1 MKIYRKKKT
10 NRTKWIHFRIGVVS
24 IVLALSFG
32 VIIGRAVQLQIFKQ
46 TELSQKAISQYK
58 TAFHKTPRRG
68 TIYDRNHREL
78 AVSIS
83 TTSIY
88 AHPKLV
94 LSQKRTATTLASALN
109 LEQQLLFKRLSS
121 DKGFVWI
128 KRHATPREVSAT
140 RKLDLDGIDFVAE
153 NKRFYPMKTLAAQVI
168 GFCGIDG
175 KGLEGLEYF
184 YNCFLSGQGT
194 NWTVFKDAL
203 GRSFNAQKPPAEN
216 LNGYNL
222 VLTIDK
228 NIQYIAQTALSETVK
243 KFSAKSGMALVM
255 EPHTGAMLA
264 IAHAPEFNP
273 NIFAQHEP
281 QSRRNRAITDCF
293 EPGSTFKIFLGAA
306 ALESGLCTRNTEF
319 DCEDGRYEVGNS
331 VVHDVHSRGVLSLQD
346 IIKYSSNIGAAKIG
360 NRIGE
365 EYLYDRLK
373 AFGFGTRTGI
383 DCPGETPGSVLAPED
398 WSDMDALA
406 ICFGQSVSVSALQLA
421 TAVSVIANDGV
432 LMKPYLV
439 QAMTD
444 QNGRIVKAFQPTRM
458 RRVISSETAKTMGRM
473 LERVVAKGGTGQRA
487 ALSGYRVAGKTG
499 TAQKVDPQINRYATD
514 KHIATFVGFVPAR
527 DPVIA
532 ILVVVDEPRKQCYGG
547 IVAAPV
553 FSQIAKES
561 LQYMKIPPEL
571 ITPKETGS
579 VRASTETTKWA
590 G

>member
-10 NRTKWIHFRIGVVS
+10 NRTKWIRFRIGVVS

-58 TAFHKTPRRG
+58 TALHRMPRRG

-83 TTSIY
+83 ITSIY
-88 AHPKLV
+88 AHPKQV
-94 LSQKRTATTLASALN
+94 LSQKRTATTLARALN
-109 LEQQLLFKRLSS
+109 LEQQLLSERLSS

-128 KRHATPREVSAT
+128 KRHATPREVSAI

-153 NKRFYPMKTLAAQVI
+153 SKRFYPMKTLAAQVI

-175 KGLEGLEYF
+175 KGLEGLEYY
-184 YNCFLSGQGT
+184 YNRFLSGQGT
-194 NWTVFKDAL
+194 KWTVFKDAL
-203 GRSFNAQKPPAEN
+203 GRSFNAQKPLTESR
-216 LNGYNL
+216 NGYNL

-228 NIQYIAQTALSETVK
+228 NIQHITQTALSEAVK

-273 NIFAQHEP
+273 NIFAQYEP

-319 DCEDGRYEVGNS
+319 DCEDGRYKIGNS

-365 EYLYDRLK
+365 EYLFDRLK
-373 AFGFGTRTGI
+373 AFGFGTRAGI
-383 DCPGETPGSVLAPED
+383 DCPGETPGSVRAPED

-406 ICFGQSVSVSALQLA
+406 ICFGQSVAVSALQLA
-421 TAVSVIANDGV
+421 TAVSAIANDGV

-444 QNGRIVKAFQPTRM
+444 QNGRIVKAFQPTRI
-458 RRVISSETAKTMGRM
+458 RRVISSETAKTMGLM
-473 LERVVAKGGTGQRA
+473 LERVVAKGGTGQKA
-487 ALSGYRVAGKTG
+487 ALSGYTVAGKTG
-499 TAQKVDPQINRYATD
+499 TAQKVDSQTNRYATD
-514 KHIATFVGFVPAR
+514 KHIANFVGFVPAR
-527 DPVIA
+527 DPAIA

-561 LQYMKIPPEL
+561 LQYLKIPPEL
-571 ITPKETGS
+571 ITPKETDS
-579 VRASTETTKWA
+579 IRASTETSTWA